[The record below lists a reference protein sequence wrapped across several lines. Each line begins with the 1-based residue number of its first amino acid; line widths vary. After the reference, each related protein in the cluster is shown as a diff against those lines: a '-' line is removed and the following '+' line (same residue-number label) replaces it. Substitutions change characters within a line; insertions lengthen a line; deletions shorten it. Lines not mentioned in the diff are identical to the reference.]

1 MSHNPSLYA
10 TPDMFGEN
18 DVKHEE
24 QSDLPTARET
34 SNIGYMNDLNPLE
47 AAILLSEAR
56 RRSLRSASRLVPNR
70 THSSE
75 SLSSDPGQAN
85 ISQKRFPRTN
95 TRSRLFGTSGIS
107 YGDVIVTPPAPGRKV
122 FVPCHDRKRVKEEL
136 ERLTAIDDAHKFQ
149 LAQDNARE
157 RATRTP
163 EDWTWLPETQ
173 SPPFEDNWLATPRT
187 DRSQWSGF
195 EPSRMP
201 VLAQNNVISSRHIE
215 GPLERDWAQPEP
227 RPLPTPPLPPLYL
240 STRPLPSVPEK
251 RLKPKL
257 ALQIPKSR
265 RGNTT
270 PIELRPRVKGVKDP
284 KPSPRQIK
292 DEEDEEAEGSEGWRK
307 SNKLAKR
314 KNDKQEELE
323 VERKKK
329 KKVEEDNDDDEKEEE
344 EEAQWET
351 LSGRSVYLASPENLD
366 EDGGDDDYDP
376 PSCCLDKEDYRERKA
391 RWPEKWPE

>member
-34 SNIGYMNDLNPLE
+34 SNISYMNDLNPLE
-47 AAILLSEAR
+47 AAILSSEAR
-56 RRSLRSASRLVPNR
+56 RRSLRRASRLVPNR
-70 THSSE
+70 TYSSE
-75 SLSSDPGQAN
+75 SLSSDSGQAN
-85 ISQKRFPRTN
+85 ISTKRSPRTN

-136 ERLTAIDDAHKFQ
+136 ERLTAIDDAQKSQ

-163 EDWTWLPETQ
+163 EDWAWLPETQ
-173 SPPFEDNWLATPRT
+173 SPPFEDNWLTTPRT
-187 DRSQWSGF
+187 DRSQWSG
-195 EPSRMP
+195 
-201 VLAQNNVISSRHIE
+201 RHIE
-215 GPLERDWAQPEP
+215 GPLERDWAQSEP
-227 RPLPTPPLPPLYL
+227 RALPSPPPPPLYL
-240 STRPLPSVPEK
+240 STRPLPSMPEK
-251 RLKPKL
+251 GLKPKL
-257 ALQIPKSR
+257 SLQIPKSR

-284 KPSPRQIK
+284 KPSLQQIQ

-314 KNDKQEELE
+314 KNDEQEELE
-323 VERKKK
+323 VGRKKK
-329 KKVEEDNDDDEKEEE
+329 KKVEEDDEE
-344 EEAQWET
+344 EEAQYET
-351 LSGRSVYLASPENLD
+351 LSGRPVYLAAPENFD
-366 EDGGDDDYDP
+366 EDEGDDNYDP